1 MSEFVERSNNQA
13 SVDTITIA
21 GLMNAVHSL
30 HRELLRSPEAG
41 TRLAAIEA
49 AAIKS
54 IKQIDAGD
62 FDYQTQAAGIGETLK
77 LVKAN
82 VPIFAC
88 HRQPE
93 GDRLKR
99 PVRACANDE
108 PVELPAYGCGS
119 LDYRS
124 PQ

>member
-41 TRLAAIEA
+41 TRLAAIED

-77 LVKAN
+77 LVKAMFRYSHAIGN
-82 VPIFAC
+82 
-88 HRQPE
+88 Q
-93 GDRLKR
+93 
-99 PVRACANDE
+99 RATA
-108 PVELPAYGCGS
+108 
-119 LDYRS
+119 
-124 PQ
+124 